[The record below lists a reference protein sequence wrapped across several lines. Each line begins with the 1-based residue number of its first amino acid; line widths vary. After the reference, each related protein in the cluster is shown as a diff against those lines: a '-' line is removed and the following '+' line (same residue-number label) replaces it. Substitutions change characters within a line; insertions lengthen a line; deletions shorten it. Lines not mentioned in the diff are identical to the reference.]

1 MREDA
6 PDTSGKLNIN
16 TPDYYLVLN
25 SVYKPVFAC
34 ENLLRF
40 LNKPFIS
47 DVGEFNTEP
56 SVKRVAETAS
66 VNGMEEN
73 EISVSYYSGIF
84 NRSFNFKAKADSFQA
99 TKEKFFMLKFSG
111 REKSAPEITNSE
123 ISEKYLYDKP
133 TALIIFTDPNFD
145 ILFTSEQVGEYFKD
159 AGLMIQSSRIKN
171 LSELICEQ
179 DFVDLKI
186 KLVANQFRF
195 EEIELKSA
203 GTSIIKTRITASPSL
218 TTVGSINGYFFSLH
232 KISQV
237 NNVLGSLKNSDRLLD
252 AIIEGVSGHLLIIKK
267 HFNRFVIVKA
277 NNQFYSEFNAD
288 KANITEKSIEQ
299 ILPYGIA
306 ERLKKSFQKLE
317 VNNNDYFQF
326 EYDDVKKKQYGAKVS
341 AVKLSEGEDVI
352 YILSL
357 RDLTKIVEY
366 EKELKQAVNR
376 QSYMS
381 RLKSA
386 FLQNMSHE
394 IRTPYNS
401 LAAYSDVIDEY
412 FENNDFESIRGLLKS
427 SKKVMGKVLD
437 LFKNIVEISKIE
449 TGSLELNIVPIN
461 CKTILESVYLQ
472 RKKEVDEAGVELT
485 YISTEEDSVIE
496 TDWVRI
502 ETLLN
507 VLIDNAL
514 RTTHNGF
521 IEMSIG
527 RFDTKIQITV
537 SDTGIGIDED
547 ELKNLLRTD
556 DYEYSESLSSEG
568 IGLSLPIA
576 MHLTRMLGGEMEV
589 ESLRNLGT
597 KVTLIFPPASS

>member
-1 MREDA
+1 MREDS

-288 KANITEKSIEQ
+288 KTNITEKSIEQ